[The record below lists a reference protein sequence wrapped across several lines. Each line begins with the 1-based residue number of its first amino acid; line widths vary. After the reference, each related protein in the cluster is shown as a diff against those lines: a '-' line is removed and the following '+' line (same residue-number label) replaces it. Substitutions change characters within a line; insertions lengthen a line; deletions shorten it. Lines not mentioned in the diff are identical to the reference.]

1 MKILIP
7 LAAWLLTA
15 ALAGAQ
21 EPTFM
26 GAATHPGQGQVYGRA
41 LFAVEDGE
49 NYEIHARAVYGIV
62 SRLALQLDAHHEWL
76 ADESDDSSGTVQLK
90 YRVLQNDF
98 SPLNTWRASVVGG
111 VEFISDGDPAVHVGI
126 VTTSIINRHGLNGQI
141 DWAGYASDPDETML
155 NISHLYRI
163 APAQYRADTKGA
175 WYTQLESL
183 NTLYD
188 DGDYEMDL
196 APGLLYEAR
205 KWAAE
210 VSLRLPVAGNYVDQ
224 PDYTLATGVR
234 YLF

>member
-1 MKILIP
+1 MD
-7 LAAWLLTA
+7 
-15 ALAGAQ
+15 
-21 EPTFM
+21 
-26 GAATHPGQGQVYGRA
+26 AATHPGQGQLYGRA

-49 NYEIHARAVYGIV
+49 DYVMRARASYGIV
-62 SRLALQLDAHHEWL
+62 SKLAFQLE
-76 ADESDDSSGTVQLK
+76 ADHAWQANESDDSSGTVELK

-98 SPLNTWRASVVGG
+98 SPLNTWRASVIGG
-111 VEFISDGDPAVHVGI
+111 VEFISDEDPAPHFGA
-126 VTTSIINRHGLNGQI
+126 VTTTIINRHGLNGQI
-141 DWAGYASDPDETML
+141 EWAGYNDKPDEVML
-155 NISHLYRI
+155 NASHLYRI
-163 APAQYRADTKGA
+163 APARYKAGTKGA

-205 KWAAE
+205 NWAAE
-210 VSLRLPVAGNYVDQ
+210 ISLRLPVAGNCTDQ